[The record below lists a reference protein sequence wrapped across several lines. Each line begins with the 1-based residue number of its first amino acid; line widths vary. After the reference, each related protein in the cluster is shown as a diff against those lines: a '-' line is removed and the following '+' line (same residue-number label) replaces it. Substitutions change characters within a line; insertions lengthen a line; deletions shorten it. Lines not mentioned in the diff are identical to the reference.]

1 MTFTAVSNTV
11 VLNSGQSSDK
21 SVCVCVCVRAAFE
34 HELCVASRLSDV
46 NVARLLAACL
56 DREPRYVI
64 TEFPRHGDLV
74 QYLRHH
80 APPGLPPGVPPV
92 TPGDDSATENQLLLM
107 TSQRRRPD
115 GNASVVLRSLSQMLG
130 FIVYR
135 LPANKIVF
143 DRARRSPL
151 LYYSGRA
158 SELGGI
164 VNLVDRRRSSLSRS
178 ERPPFSS

>member
-1 MTFTAVSNTV
+1 MC
-11 VLNSGQSSDK
+11 
-21 SVCVCVCVRAAFE
+21 VCVCVCVRAAFE

-107 TSQRRRPD
+107 TSQRRRPE
-115 GNASVVLRSLSQMLG
+115 GCASVVLRSLSQMLG
-130 FIVYR
+130 VT
-135 LPANKIVF
+135 
-143 DRARRSPL
+143 
-151 LYYSGRA
+151 G
-158 SELGGI
+158 
-164 VNLVDRRRSSLSRS
+164 
-178 ERPPFSS
+178 